1 MTVKEFLDELPFVYY
16 NEEKKKFILLYEGDP
31 EYKDNVMNILR
42 PQLEYQDKDG
52 EGRYFFV
59 TYRGI
64 GLGISVRLQVFENTR
79 TEDIKNRLLAILNY
93 MRCGNG

>member
-16 NEEKKKFILLYEGDP
+16 NEERKKFIPLYEGDS

-42 PQLEYQDKDG
+42 PQMECGNIDGKDG
-52 EGRYFFV
+52 IGFSV

-64 GLGISVRLQVFENTR
+64 GMGINVILQVYENT
-79 TEDIKNRLLAILNY
+79 TPEDIENRLLAILNDV
-93 MRCGNG
+93 RC